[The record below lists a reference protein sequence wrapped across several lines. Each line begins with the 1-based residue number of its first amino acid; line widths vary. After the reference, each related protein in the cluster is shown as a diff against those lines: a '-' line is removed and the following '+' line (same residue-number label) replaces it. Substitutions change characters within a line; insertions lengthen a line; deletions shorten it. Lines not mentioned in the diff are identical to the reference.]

1 MSNDIRSQFRVLFPV
16 GPFPLEGEDSL
27 ERIFSLSGV
36 LMKKRRG
43 KEIGGWTTKRR
54 KSINQPGGIACGIKS
69 VIMRI

>member
-36 LMKKRRG
+36 LMKKEREGNRRLDNNETA
-43 KEIGGWTTKRR
+43 KVN
-54 KSINQPGGIACGIKS
+54 KSAGRNR
-69 VIMRI
+69 VWY

>member
-36 LMKKRRG
+36 LMKKEREENRRLDNNETA
-43 KEIGGWTTKRR
+43 KVN
-54 KSINQPGGIACGIKS
+54 KSAGRNR
-69 VIMRI
+69 VWY

>member
-36 LMKKRRG
+36 LMKKEREENRRLDNNETA
-43 KEIGGWTTKRR
+43 KVN
-54 KSINQPGGIACGIKS
+54 KSAGRNYR
-69 VIMRI
+69 VWY